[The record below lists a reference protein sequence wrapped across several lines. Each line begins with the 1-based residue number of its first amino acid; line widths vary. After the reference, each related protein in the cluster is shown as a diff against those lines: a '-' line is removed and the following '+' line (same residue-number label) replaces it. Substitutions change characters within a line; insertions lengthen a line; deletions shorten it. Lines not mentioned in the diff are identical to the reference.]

1 MAQTPARLYV
11 RVAVVGVWSLVVG
24 LIGVIVAGGVLSALP
39 DGGRPS
45 AGTRTAGLAVV
56 PLLAPAFGGL
66 FDAGLSGI
74 GAGAVLL
81 AGGLYLCRTATYD
94 GGRRR
99 STRL

>member
-1 MAQTPARLYV
+1 MAKTPARLYV
-11 RVAVVGVWSLVVG
+11 RVAVVGIWSLVVG
-24 LIGVIVAGGVLSALP
+24 LIGVIVAGGILSALP
-39 DGGRPS
+39 EGGESSPGSPR
-45 AGTRTAGLAVV
+45 AGLAVV

-66 FDAGLSGI
+66 FDAGVSSI

-94 GGRRR
+94 DGRRR